1 MEVATSNR
9 DGIVQEWVGRSE
21 GGESGDVH
29 TALDDKTTEHRKE
42 TRGGGA

>member
-21 GGESGDVH
+21 GGESDVH